1 MKDIVL
7 QKAAITSITHKR
19 QKKSSLSII
28 EVAGI
33 LTAEVANVIGC
44 RWLLFDKEQI
54 PKAGYTAIQLDVEYT
69 DLRMKFAGPA
79 AAKIDKGLDFYVSKA
94 SRFEVYR
101 TGGKKKAKRLM
112 VSFKLDYSGAP
123 FELIEFWLRGEMEG
137 VCTLMPRQAELFD
150 ASPAKAAANGRVR
163 NALHAPKPKGRT
175 PPRTAKQI
183 ALDAEAAAEK
193 TGKEAAYPD

>member
-7 QKAAITSITHKR
+7 QKAAITTITHKR
-19 QKKSSLSII
+19 AKKSSVSTI

-33 LTAEVANVIGC
+33 LTADIANVIGC
-44 RWLLFDKEQI
+44 RWLLFDKDSV
-54 PKAGYTAIQLDVEYT
+54 PKAGYTAIELDVEYT
-69 DLRMKFAGPA
+69 DLRMKFEAPA
-79 AAKIDKGLDFYVSKA
+79 TAKVDKGLDCYVSKA

-112 VSFKLDYSGAP
+112 VSFRLDYTGPP

-150 ASPAKAAANGRVR
+150 APTAKNVNGPAKAKKPTAQS
-163 NALHAPKPKGRT
+163 KPKGRM
-175 PPRTAKQI
+175 PPRTPRQI
-183 ALDAEAAAEK
+183 ELDSAAEK
-193 TGKEAAYPD
+193 GAKPN